1 MSNDELVD
9 AGARSRGSLARSAR
23 LQFIAHG
30 IAWAICLGLFI
41 VGVREIDSILK
52 DYNFPLPR
60 AAVFVIWAAHQVIA
74 LIFLILVLFGVDWFV
89 LESLSRRGE
98 IDLSQTW
105 STLVFATPMV
115 LIALVLIALSLPFFM
130 IDFGLSG

>member
-30 IAWAICLGLFI
+30 IAWAICLGFFVFGILGI
-41 VGVREIDSILK
+41 ESILN
-52 DYNFPLPR
+52 DENIPLPR

-74 LIFLILVLFGVDWFV
+74 LTVSILVLLGLDWFA
-89 LESLSRRGE
+89 LELLSRRSE
-98 IDLSQTW
+98 IEVSQTW